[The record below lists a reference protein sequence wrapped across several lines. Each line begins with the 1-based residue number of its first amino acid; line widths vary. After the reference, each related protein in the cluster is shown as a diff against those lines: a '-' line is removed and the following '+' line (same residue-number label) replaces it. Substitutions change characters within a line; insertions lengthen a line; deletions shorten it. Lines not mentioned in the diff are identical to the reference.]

1 MQRLGKIASRVLSN
15 LVKTTSAGIS
25 TKDIEENARYLI
37 DKFKVKSAFLGYKGF
52 PGLLCVSLNE
62 ELIHGIPSPSRIVKK
77 GDLVSLDL
85 GLYNGSFYT
94 DTAYS
99 FSVGKPSKIAK
110 ELLSVGKKALVKA
123 IKMIRPKVF
132 LGDVSW
138 TIQNFVESQGFC
150 VVRRFVGH
158 GIGQQLHEEPEVPNF
173 GIKGQGVVLEEGMV
187 LAIEPMVTVESSEV
201 EILDDGWTVV
211 SKDRKTC
218 VHFEHTVAVTR
229 GGARILTN

>member
-1 MQRLGKIASRVLSN
+1 MIKIKSPEEIAQMQRLGKIASSVLRN
-15 LVKTTSAGIS
+15 LIKTTSAGIS
-25 TKDIEENARYLI
+25 TKDIEENARLLI
-37 DKFKVKSAFLGYKGF
+37 DKFKVRSAFLGYKGF

-62 ELIHGIPSPSRIVKK
+62 ELIHGIPSPGRIVKK

-85 GLYNGSFYT
+85 GLYNGSFFT

-99 FSVGKPSKIAK
+99 FSVGKPSRIAQ
-110 ELLSVGKKALVKA
+110 ELLSVGRKALAKA

-150 VVRRFVGH
+150 VVK
-158 GIGQQLHEEPEVPNF
+158 Q
-173 GIKGQGVVLEEGMV
+173 
-187 LAIEPMVTVESSEV
+187 PMVTVESSEV

-211 SKDRKTC
+211 SKDRKPC